1 MKQTSVD
8 WLFEQLWE
16 TPKDKLTWNTI
27 LSKAKEMEKEQII
40 YAYEDGMLNTEM
52 NGTFTGEIYYNENYK
67 SE

>member
-1 MKQTSVD
+1 MKQTAVEY
-8 WLFEQLWE
+8 LFEQLWE
-16 TPKDKLTWNTI
+16 TPKDKFNWNTI